1 MRYVCQKMS
10 STYQKLSYVCQNMSY
25 ACQKMSYA
33 GYRIA
38 GWSGCAWPYWSPGS
52 WCHPPP
58 TSTIMFIITSSAR
71 EIYDCV
77 HIEEGKRQKIRLLGE
92 MDALKNPV
100 HTMYTKPPPL
110 KKMVSQK
117 LLFKSSLLLNGT
129 VNAAFNY
136 ILQTTAT
143 TFDFSSV
150 FILLLWLCII
160 VIV

>member
-1 MRYVCQKMS
+1 MSYACQKFNYVCQNMSYVCKKMRYVCQKMS

-100 HTMYTKPPPL
+100 HTIPNHPP
-110 KKMVSQK
+110 
-117 LLFKSSLLLNGT
+117 
-129 VNAAFNY
+129 
-136 ILQTTAT
+136 
-143 TFDFSSV
+143 
-150 FILLLWLCII
+150 
-160 VIV
+160 